1 MLDIHTHTRTHTVTL
16 PIAQGAEL
24 SQDRGITC
32 LLPHTHTHTHTRT
45 DYTHSHT
52 HTVTLHITHTH
63 THTLHITQGAEL
75 SQDRGRMQ
83 AETESLRAQHK
94 EAQLQLTS
102 DKDALRIKECQVTGE
117 LESINYV

>member
-1 MLDIHTHTRTHTVTL
+1 MLDIHTHTHAHTQS
-16 PIAQGAEL
+16 P
-24 SQDRGITC
+24 C
-32 LLPHTHTHTHTRT
+32 LLHREQSCHRTEVLPAYYHTHTHTHT
-45 DYTHSHT
+45 HALIT
-52 HTVTLHITHTH
+52 HTVTHTQSHCISH